1 MLALTP
7 VPGPGKRQLRDEA
20 LLLEKAEAILQQH
33 RVSELLSYRYE
44 YQTTAQKPRY
54 QMTQVQRHTDAIAH
68 QQARFG
74 WRAYVSNAPGHRL
87 SLTTGVLTYRDE
99 WIAERGF
106 HRLKGASLSIAPLF
120 VQRDDQVTGLI
131 HLLSLALRLL
141 TLIEFVVRRQIHAQA
156 TSLTGLYPEQPKKQT
171 DKPTAERLLRAF
183 SNLTLTIIET
193 KGQRF
198 GHAPLLTPLQQQL
211 IQLLGLPADIYSRL
225 VDDS

>member
-1 MLALTP
+1 M
-7 VPGPGKRQLRDEA
+7 R
-20 LLLEKAEAILQQH
+20 IL
-33 RVSELLSYRYE
+33 
-44 YQTTAQKPRY
+44 
-54 QMTQVQRHTDAIAH
+54 
-68 QQARFG
+68 
-74 WRAYVSNAPGHRL
+74 
-87 SLTTGVLTYRDE
+87 
-99 WIAERGF
+99 
-106 HRLKGASLSIAPLF
+106 IAPLF

-198 GHAPLLTPLQQQL
+198 GHVPLLTPLQQQL